1 VAEPAIA
8 RSVRPI
14 HPVPDVVPL
23 TRFDLHDIESVRLLL
38 RGSSI
43 VDWVSLHFAVDE
55 DIDAFLRVN
64 GFEPSE
70 PKDQMRLLVLKRRA
84 AVYLEEHLNTGSR
97 RPSARRLTCSGSFAP
112 PATGRVAVPTASTPA
127 SP

>member
-1 VAEPAIA
+1 MAEPAIA

-64 GFEPSE
+64 CFEPSE
-70 PKDQMRLLVLKRRA
+70 PKDQMRLLVIKRRA
-84 AVYLEEHLNTGSR
+84 AVYLEEHLKYLDTE
-97 RPSARRLTCSGSFAP
+97 AICEAP
-112 PATGRVAVPTASTPA
+112 
-127 SP
+127 